1 MKNLVFIAAHLGYP
15 MEKTPLGGGAMV
27 GLQLVRHW
35 PQDGS
40 FKLVVLGS
48 GPEAPV
54 GGVEYVQLPAPGPQ
68 AAPIKL
74 SEMEYAAF
82 SRDFERSATEWLL
95 SQKDRLPPDRTCVMV
110 NDVAEGPDVER
121 IKTAGYPLA
130 SLWHVDVVDYFN
142 KLYLR
147 SIVRPERLTM
157 LYERS
162 RRLGMRWVIPD
173 MLQIVF
179 EKQRN
184 TVHFSDLMI
193 MPSSTMAATVARCY
207 GYLGKDEDEVRSR
220 IAVIPWGMWE
230 HGVPESASDEAA
242 AALRKHYQVKP
253 ETAVLMTLS
262 RIAPE
267 KGLHHLLRA
276 LKVLEDDGRIAGRD
290 VCLIMAGEPAFMQ
303 GAAYMRQVQADAA
316 ALRSV
321 RVFFP
326 GYLAAPEKAAF
337 FKIAD
342 IFVSPSVHES
352 YGLNVVEAMQ
362 AGMAILASD
371 HYGVRDVVDPSFGRV
386 VHYPSPAKAPERLA
400 GALMELLEDPER
412 LREMG
417 RQAAEAASR
426 MPFKDAAVKV
436 LEAGLALVRGG

>member
-1 MKNLVFIAAHLGYP
+1 MRSLVFIASHIGYP

-27 GLQLVRHW
+27 GLQLIRHW
-35 PQDGS
+35 PKDGDC
-40 FKLVVLGS
+40 KLIVLGS
-48 GPEAPV
+48 GPESPDT
-54 GGVEYVQLPAPGPQ
+54 GIEYVQLPAPGPHP
-68 AAPIKL
+68 APIKL
-74 SEMEYAAF
+74 SELEYARF
-82 SRDFERSATEWLL
+82 CRDFETGTTDWLL
-95 SQKDRLPPDRTCVMV
+95 AQGHRLPPGKTCVMV

-121 IKTAGYPLA
+121 ISKAGYPIV

-147 SIVRPERLTM
+147 SIVRPESLTA

-162 RRLGMRWVIPD
+162 RRLGMHWVIPD
-173 MLQIVF
+173 MLQIIF

-184 TVHFSDLMI
+184 TVVYSDLMI
-193 MPSSTMAATVARCY
+193 MPSSTMASTVARCY
-207 GYLGKDEDEVRSR
+207 GYLGKDEAEVRTKTE
-220 IAVIPWGMWE
+220 VLPWGMWE
-230 HGVPESASDEAA
+230 HGVSDAASETAA
-242 AALRKHYQVKP
+242 VSLREHYQITPK
-253 ETAVLMTLS
+253 TTVLMTLS

-267 KGLHHLLRA
+267 KGLHLLLRA
-276 LKVLEDDGRIAGRD
+276 LKILEEDGRLAGRD
-290 VCLIMAGEPAFMQ
+290 VCVLMAGEPAFMQ
-303 GAAYMRQVQADAA
+303 GAAYMRLVQADSA
-316 ALRSV
+316 ALKSV

-337 FKIAD
+337 FKVSD

-400 GALMELLEDPER
+400 GALVELMADPER

-417 RQAAEAASR
+417 RNAEAAAKG
-426 MPFKDAAVKV
+426 MPFKDTAAKV
-436 LEAGLALVRGG
+436 LDRALSLLKGD